1 MKQRWFLYLA
11 ASWLLL
17 SPETGLRQPALQ
29 AQPQRTFTTP
39 TDEQIDASIKRGTAY
54 LMGRLGEL
62 KEGYSSVT
70 AMSLMK
76 AGHKPN
82 EPAIAAAI
90 NKILSQI
97 KNGKFTPIEQPT
109 NIYEAGVAIMALG
122 TADAKKYKPEMEILA
137 QYIQAE
143 QADAG
148 YWDYGNLKN
157 VRSGDTSISQYA
169 ILGLWEATRA
179 GITVPGQV
187 WDKAAAWHIKTQL
200 SGGAFSYHPL
210 DPNPDHP
217 EIRQASQ
224 TMTLAGTCN
233 MQIIKM
239 HLYPEARD
247 LEAEQIARRKRGVK
261 WGVLEP
267 LQIEDE
273 DPDTAANVAR
283 QAAYTPTVRLAAID
297 SSIKGAARWTAQKY
311 APVPPNPWSLYYL
324 YALERMATL
333 TGLDEMAGHDWYS
346 EGTAYLVG
354 TQAPNGSW
362 ADMGGA
368 DAGTA
373 LAALFLGRATIKMMK
388 HRPRPKFGI
397 GILKAKRGLPEN
409 LDNLTDDKGDV
420 GVKKMTGGIDSMLS
434 EISKIDSINLESAQV
449 ALEDLNTYQGAG
461 AKDALLKQRERLVK
475 LASDPRAN
483 ARVIAFTVLGKTD
496 DISVAPILINAIAND
511 SDADC
516 VIAAH
521 KSLKFLARNVRL
533 GKKNDDLEFTED
545 ATPNRRQEVLNYWK
559 NWYRVSRPYA
569 ERDSLSTLP

>member
-1 MKQRWFLYLA
+1 MNQRWFLYFV

-17 SPETGLRQPALQ
+17 SPETGLRQPAVH
-29 AQPQRTFTTP
+29 AQPRRTFTAP
-39 TDEQIDASIKRGTAY
+39 TDEQIDASIKRGTAF

-70 AMSLMK
+70 AMSLLK
-76 AGHKPN
+76 AGHKPT
-82 EPAIAAAI
+82 EPPIAAAL

-97 KNGKFTPIEQPT
+97 KGGKFTPGDQAT
-109 NIYEAGVAIMALG
+109 NIYESGVAIMALG
-122 TADAKKYKPEMEILA
+122 SADAKKYKPEIEVLA
-137 QYIQAE
+137 QYIQSE
-143 QADAG
+143 QYEG
-148 YWDYGNLKN
+148 GFWDYGNLKN
-157 VRSGDTSISQYA
+157 VRSGDTSITQYA

-179 GITVPGQV
+179 GVTVPGQV

-200 SGGAFSYHPL
+200 AGGAFSYHPL

-217 EIRQASQ
+217 EIRQASP

-233 MQIIKM
+233 MQVIKM

-267 LQIEDE
+267 LQVEDE
-273 DPDTAANVAR
+273 DPDTAAGVAR

-297 SSIKGAARWTAQKY
+297 NSIKSSARWTAQKY
-311 APVPPNPWSLYYL
+311 TPVPPNPWALYYL

-346 EGTAYLVG
+346 EGTAFLVG
-354 TQAPNGSW
+354 TQLPNGSW
-362 ADMGGA
+362 TDMSGA

-388 HRPRPKFGI
+388 HRRRPSFGA
-397 GILKAKRGLPEN
+397 GILRAKRGLPEN
-409 LDNLTDDKGDV
+409 LDNLADDKGDV
-420 GVKKMTGGIDSMLS
+420 TVKKMTGGIDTMLS
-434 EISKIDSINLESAQV
+434 EISKINSINIESAQA
-449 ALEDLNTYQGAG
+449 ALEDLKTYQGAD
-461 AKDALLKQRERLVK
+461 AKEALLKQRERLIK

-483 ARVIAFTVLGKTD
+483 ARMIAFTVLGKTD
-496 DISVAPILINAIAND
+496 DITVAPILINAIASD
-511 SDADC
+511 TDADC

-521 KSLKFLARNVRL
+521 RSLKLLARNVRL
-533 GKKNDDLEFTED
+533 GKTSDELEFTED
-545 ATPNRRQEVLNYWK
+545 ATKTRRQDVLNYWK
-559 NWYRVSRPYA
+559 NWYRASRPYA
-569 ERDSLSTLP
+569 ERDSLLSLP